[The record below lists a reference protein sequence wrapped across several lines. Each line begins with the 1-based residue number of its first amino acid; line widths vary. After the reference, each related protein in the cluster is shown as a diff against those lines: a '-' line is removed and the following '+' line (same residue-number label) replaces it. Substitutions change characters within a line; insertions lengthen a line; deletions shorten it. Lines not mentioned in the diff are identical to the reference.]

1 MDVNQAAL
9 PIPVASAPETF
20 ERSPLSRWA
29 ALFETLIICGVPT
42 QAMIGAGLILLV
54 HMPLQ
59 DENGLSL
66 RFFATLSL
74 VDTLLVGILIRVFL
88 RASGE
93 RPRDV
98 FIGSRPVWREAA
110 RGLALL
116 PVVFLAVSAVVL
128 TLRALF
134 PWMHTVQDNPLA
146 AFLDTPL
153 EAAVFLVVVVLA
165 GGVRE
170 ELQRAF
176 ILHRFEQRLGGV
188 RLGLVLFTITFGA
201 LHLDQGIDVSIA
213 VGLLGLTWGV
223 IYIRRRSAILPMTN
237 HASFNA
243 MQVAQ
248 GLLAKSL
255 GG

>member
-1 MDVNQAAL
+1 MEEQQATL
-9 PIPVASAPETF
+9 PLAAVPAQEELSK
-20 ERSPLSRWA
+20 SPLSRWA
-29 ALFETLIICGVPT
+29 ALFETLLVCGVPT
-42 QAMIGAGLILLV
+42 QAMIGAALILLAR
-54 HMPLQ
+54 MPLL
-59 DENGLSL
+59 DDNGLSL

-74 VDTLLVGILIRVFL
+74 IDTLLVGALIHVFL

-98 FIGSRPVWREAA
+98 FIGARSVSREAA

-134 PWMHTVQDNPLA
+134 PWMHTVEDNPLA
-146 AFLDTPL
+146 AFLDSPV

-188 RLGLVLFTITFGA
+188 RLGLVLFTIAFGA
-201 LHLDQGIDVSIA
+201 LHLDQGVDVSIA
-213 VGLLGLTWGV
+213 VGLLGLLWGV

>member
-1 MDVNQAAL
+1 
-9 PIPVASAPETF
+9 
-20 ERSPLSRWA
+20 
-29 ALFETLIICGVPT
+29 
-42 QAMIGAGLILLV
+42 MIGAGLILLA
-54 HMPLQ
+54 HMPLR
-59 DENGLSL
+59 DENGISL

-74 VDTLLVGILIRVFL
+74 VDTVLVGVLIQVFL

-98 FIGSRPVWREAA
+98 FIGWRPVWREAA

-146 AFLDTPL
+146 AFLDSPF

-188 RLGLVLFTITFGA
+188 RLGLVLFTIAFGA
-201 LHLDQGIDVSIA
+201 LHLDQGLDVSIA
-213 VGLLGLTWGV
+213 VGLLGLMWGI
-223 IYIRRRSAILPMTN
+223 IYIRRRSAILPIVN